1 VADEATV
8 LIIEDEPRMRSF
20 LRASLTS
27 HRYRVLEADSGE
39 AGLALAASDAP
50 DVVLLDLGLRD
61 LDGVEVARRMREW
74 TPVPIVVLSA
84 RGREQDKVEALDAGA
99 DDYLTKPF
107 GMAELLAR
115 VRVALRHRAAQS
127 SAEAEPT
134 FAAGELRVEL
144 AKRQV
149 FRGGEEIHLTPI
161 AFKLLAVLVRN
172 AGRVVTH
179 RQLLQEVWGA
189 RATDTHYLRV
199 FMAQLRQKLE
209 PNPSK
214 PRYLVTESGVGYRL
228 KDEDGS

>member
-1 VADEATV
+1 
-8 LIIEDEPRMRSF
+8 
-20 LRASLTS
+20 
-27 HRYRVLEADSGE
+27 
-39 AGLALAASDAP
+39 
-50 DVVLLDLGLRD
+50 
-61 LDGVEVARRMREW
+61 MREW

-107 GMAELLAR
+107 GMGELLAR
-115 VRVALRHRAAQS
+115 VRVAVRHKAAQWN
-127 SAEAEPT
+127 AEAEPSFT
-134 FAAGELRVEL
+134 VGELRVDL

-149 FRGGEEIHLTPI
+149 FRGAEEIHLTPI

-179 RQLLQEVWGA
+179 RQLLHEVWGT
-189 RATDTHYLRV
+189 RAADTHYLRV
-199 FMAQLRQKLE
+199 FMGQLRQKLE

-228 KDEDGS
+228 KDEDAS

>member
-1 VADEATV
+1 VADEPTV
-8 LIIEDEPRMRSF
+8 LIIEDEPSMRSF

-27 HRYRVLEADSGE
+27 HRYRVLEASSGE
-39 AGLALAASDAP
+39 EGLAMAASQAP
-50 DVVLLDLGLRD
+50 DVVLLDLGLPD

-84 RGREQDKVEALDAGA
+84 RGREQDKVEVLDAGA

-107 GMAELLAR
+107 GMGELLAR
-115 VRVALRHRAAQS
+115 VRVAVRHKAAQS
-127 SAEAEPT
+127 NAEAEPT
-134 FAAGELRVEL
+134 FTVGELRVDL

-149 FRGGEEIHLTPI
+149 FRGAEEIHLTPT

-179 RQLLQEVWGA
+179 RQLLHEVWGS

-199 FMAQLRQKLE
+199 FMRQLRQKLE

-214 PRYLVTESGVGYRL
+214 PRHLVTESGVGYRL
-228 KDEDGS
+228 KDEDAS

>member
-1 VADEATV
+1 VPEEATV

-27 HRYRVLEADSGE
+27 HNYRVLEAESGE
-39 AGLALAASDAP
+39 EGLALAASRSP

-115 VRVALRHRAAQS
+115 VRVALRHKAAQAT
-127 SAEAEPT
+127 AEAEPT
-134 FAAGELRVEL
+134 FATGDLRVDL

-149 FRGGEEIHLTPI
+149 LRGAEEIHLTPI

-179 RQLLQEVWGA
+179 RQLLREVWGVK
-189 RATDTHYLRV
+189 ATDTHYLRV
-199 FMAQLRQKLE
+199 FMGQLRQKLE

-228 KDEDGS
+228 RDEDRS